1 MLCRF
6 DLNHII
12 NHTRARNCIMYKD
25 YLDCVMQPLSRKLKL
40 AKSDY
45 QFQTQVLPSDPNSN
59 YVPAEAD
66 LPVTGWLNGVFL
78 TFETVEIALNF
89 LKINTDHYPR
99 CKYYAYLYSKHEILL
114 RDLALH
120 IDISSNRQDHS
131 LNSSIECC

>member
-45 QFQTQVLPSDPNSN
+45 QLQTQVLPSDPNSN

-78 TFETVEIALNF
+78 TFETVDIALNF
-89 LKINTDHYPR
+89 LKISTDHYPR
-99 CKYYAYLYSKHEILL
+99 CKYCTYLYSKHEILL

-120 IDISSNRQDHS
+120 IDISSKTRS
-131 LNSSIECC
+131 FS

>member
-12 NHTRARNCIMYKD
+12 NHTRAHNCIMYKD

-45 QFQTQVLPSDPNSN
+45 QLQTQVLPSDPNSN

-78 TFETVEIALNF
+78 TFESVDIALNF
-89 LKINTDHYPR
+89 
-99 CKYYAYLYSKHEILL
+99 
-114 RDLALH
+114 
-120 IDISSNRQDHS
+120 
-131 LNSSIECC
+131 

>member
-45 QFQTQVLPSDPNSN
+45 QLQTQVLPSDPNSN

-78 TFETVEIALNF
+78 TFESVDIALNF
-89 LKINTDHYPR
+89 LKISTDHYP
-99 CKYYAYLYSKHEILL
+99 KHKILL
-114 RDLALH
+114 RDLSLH

-131 LNSSIECC
+131 LNSSLECS

>member
-78 TFETVEIALNF
+78 TFESVDIALNF
-89 LKINTDHYPR
+89 
-99 CKYYAYLYSKHEILL
+99 
-114 RDLALH
+114 
-120 IDISSNRQDHS
+120 
-131 LNSSIECC
+131 

>member
-45 QFQTQVLPSDPNSN
+45 QLQTQVLPSDPNSN

-66 LPVTGWLNGVFL
+66 LLVTGWLNDVFL
-78 TFETVEIALNF
+78 TFESVDIALNF
-89 LKINTDHYPR
+89 LKISTDHYP
-99 CKYYAYLYSKHEILL
+99 KNEILL

-131 LNSSIECC
+131 LNSSIECS

>member
-45 QFQTQVLPSDPNSN
+45 QLQTQVLPSDPNSN

-78 TFETVEIALNF
+78 TFETVDIALNF
-89 LKINTDHYPR
+89 LKISTDHYPR
-99 CKYYAYLYSKHEILL
+99 CKYCTYLYSKHEILL

-120 IDISSNRQDHS
+120 IDISSNRQS
-131 LNSSIECC
+131 FS

>member
-6 DLNHII
+6 VLNHII

-45 QFQTQVLPSDPNSN
+45 ELQTQVLPSDPNSN

-66 LPVTGWLNGVFL
+66 LPVTGWLNDVFL
-78 TFETVEIALNF
+78 TFESVDIALNF
-89 LKINTDHYPR
+89 LKISTDHYP
-99 CKYYAYLYSKHEILL
+99 KHEILL

-131 LNSSIECC
+131 LNNSIECS